1 MPLAPYAPQH
11 CTHHRSDNQD
21 RRDDAWHQGAGNHAH
36 RHMARRLYQHD
47 NRKHLERRCAPAI
60 HALEMQ
66 GRALQRRQVR
76 IVPRWHHGMLDTFD
90 LRVQFT
96 AMIIY
101 VDADACPVKEEV
113 YKVAR
118 RVGCD
123 VRVVANSFIRTPAE
137 PRVQFVLV
145 EAGADAAD
153 DWIATRA
160 GRGDVVVTNDI
171 PLAARVLER
180 GAEAIS
186 PTAKVFTSDMIGS
199 ALATRGLM
207 EHLRSV
213 GEITSGPAP
222 FSQKD
227 RSAFLSALDA
237 AVTRARRKAGNLS

>member
-1 MPLAPYAPQH
+1 MPGEVGPQH
-11 CTHHRSDNQD
+11 PPLHNAPLTN
-21 RRDDAWHQGAGNHAH
+21 DATTMIAVT
-36 RHMARRLYQHD
+36 
-47 NRKHLERRCAPAI
+47 APAI
-60 HALEMQ
+60 RSGE
-66 GRALQRRQVR
+66 GRALDA
-76 IVPRWHHGMLDTFD
+76 GTLDTLD
-90 LRVQFT
+90 LRVQT
-96 AMIIY
+96 IAMIIY
-101 VDADACPVKEEV
+101 VDADACPVKDEI

-137 PRVQFVLV
+137 PRIQFVLV

-160 GRGDVVVTNDI
+160 VRGDVVVTNDI
-171 PLAARVLER
+171 PLAARVLEQ
-180 GAEAIS
+180 GAQAIS
-186 PTAKVFTSDMIGS
+186 PTAKVFTTDMIGT

-207 EHLRSV
+207 EHLRSF

-237 AVTRARRKAGNLS
+237 AVMRARRKAV